1 MKLKTY
7 AIDMIRNIAL
17 VAPHGVGKTSLA
29 DAMLH
34 VAGKVGRR
42 GNVED
47 GSSVFDYSDEE
58 IDKKQT
64 MSASMGW
71 VEVDETKI
79 NVIDTPGVNDFRCDM
94 HCALEV
100 VDGVLFGVKADGG
113 LEVSSDALWRILRER
128 EMPTMIVLTRMN
140 KEHADYDKAL
150 AEFNDHLGGTSVPA
164 QLPIGSGE
172 SFKGVVDLLSN
183 QAYEFDGDGKPQPV
197 DVPAD
202 MADEVEAAREELMNA
217 AAETDEALIEK
228 FLEEGTL
235 SDEDMLAGL
244 TAGMVAGQ
252 VYPVFLTAADSEVGV
267 APLLSAVAKLMP
279 SPAVRTEVTG
289 VKPGTEEEATAAI
302 GPDKEGLAYA
312 FKYQREAQGGDQT
325 WLKVWSGGVKSGDNF
340 NTNAGNSE
348 RIGQLSLAQGKGR
361 EKVDGVGAGDIV
373 LAAKLK
379 SSPTGTT
386 LFTGKAAIELPAPR
400 LPNPTSSEAITS
412 AVAGEEDKMGV
423 GLNKLMEE
431 DPSFK
436 IIHDGE
442 LSQTLLNGQGEMHLT
457 TVLDRLKK
465 QFGVAVER
473 QRPRVAFKETIKTKV
488 EVQGRYKK
496 QTGGRGQFGDVHL
509 RLEPLPRG
517 EEFEF
522 VDEIVGGV
530 VPSKFIPAVE
540 KGVRETM
547 TKGVVAGY
555 QMVDMRVALF
565 FGSFHQV
572 DSSENSFKA
581 AARIALQKGVPD
593 AKPALLEPVMQVT
606 IRVPESYMG
615 DVMGDISGRRGQ
627 PQGMEAEGP
636 IQVIK
641 ALVPQDEM
649 YQYSTTLRA
658 MTQGTG
664 EFGMEFSHYAEV
676 PGDVA
681 RQLIE
686 AYQKSRTEDAD

>member
-1 MKLKTY
+1 MKTY
-7 AIDMIRNIAL
+7 AMDMIRNIAL
-17 VAPHGVGKTSLA
+17 IAPHGVGKTSLA

-34 VAGKVGRR
+34 VTGKVGRR
-42 GNVED
+42 GSVDD

-58 IDKKQT
+58 IEKKQT
-64 MSASMGW
+64 MSASLGW
-71 VEVDETKI
+71 VEVGDTKI
-79 NVIDTPGVNDFRCDM
+79 NIIDTPGVNDFRCDM
-94 HCALEV
+94 FCALEI

-128 EMPTMIVLTRMN
+128 GMPTMIVLTRMN
-140 KEHADYDKAL
+140 KEHADFDKAI
-150 AEFNDHLGGTSVPA
+150 AEFNEHLGGTSVPV

-183 QAYEFDGDGKPQPV
+183 KAYEFDADGRPQPV
-197 DVPAD
+197 DIPAD
-202 MADEVEAAREELMNA
+202 MAGEAEAAREELMNA

-228 FLEEGTL
+228 FLEDGTL

-267 APLLSAVAKLMP
+267 KPLLDAVAKLIP
-279 SPAVRTEVTG
+279 TPAAKTELKG
-289 VKPGTEEEATAAI
+289 LKPGTDEETTVEI
-302 GPDKEGLAYA
+302 GSDKGGLAYA
-312 FKYQREAQGGDQT
+312 FKYQRETQGGDQT
-325 WLKVWSGGVKSGDNF
+325 WLKVWSGGIKSGDNF
-340 NTNAGNSE
+340 STSNGNSE
-348 RIGQLSLAQGKGR
+348 RIGQLSVAMGKGR
-361 EKVDGVGAGDIV
+361 EKVDGACAGDIV

-379 SSPTGTT
+379 NSPTGTT
-386 LFTGKAAIELPAPR
+386 LYTSAAQIQLPAPQ
-400 LPNPTSSEAITS
+400 LPNPTSAEAITS
-412 AVAGEEDKMGV
+412 ATAGEEDKMGV
-423 GLNKLMEE
+423 GLNKLREE

-436 IIHDGE
+436 IVQDGE
-442 LSQTLLNGQGEMHLT
+442 LSQTLLIGQGEMHLT

-465 QFGVAVER
+465 QFGVTVER
-473 QRPRVAFKETIKTKV
+473 HRPRVAFKETIKATV

-517 EEFEF
+517 EDFEF
-522 VDEIVGGV
+522 ANEIVGGV

-547 TKGVVAGY
+547 SRGVVAGY
-555 QMVDMRVALF
+555 KMVDMRVALY
-565 FGSFHQV
+565 FGSYHAV

-581 AARIALQKGVPD
+581 AARIALKKGVPD
-593 AKPALLEPVMQVT
+593 AKPTLLEPIMQVT

-615 DVMGDISGRRGQ
+615 DVMGDISSRRGQ

-664 EFGMEFSHYAEV
+664 EFSMEFSHYAEV

-686 AYQKSRTEDAD
+686 AYAKSRTEDAD

>member
-1 MKLKTY
+1 MKTY
-7 AIDMIRNIAL
+7 AMDMIRNIAL

-42 GNVED
+42 GNVDD

-58 IDKKQT
+58 IEKKQT

-71 VEVDETKI
+71 VDIDDVKI
-79 NVIDTPGVNDFRCDM
+79 NIIDTPGVNDFRCDM
-94 HCALEV
+94 YCALEV
-100 VDGVLFGVKADGG
+100 VDSILFGVKADGG
-113 LEVSSDALWRILRER
+113 LEVSSDALWRTMRER
-128 EMPTMIVLTRMN
+128 EMPTIIVLTRMN
-140 KEHADYDKAL
+140 KEHADFEKAL
-150 AEFNDHLGGTSVPA
+150 SEFNDHLGGTSVPA

-172 SFKGVVDLLSN
+172 GFKGVVDLLSN
-183 QAYEFDGDGKPQPV
+183 QAYELDGDGTVKPI
-197 DVPAD
+197 DIPAD

-217 AAETDEALIEK
+217 AAETDEDLIEK

-235 SDEDMLAGL
+235 SDEDMMAGL
-244 TAGMVAGQ
+244 TAGMIAGQ
-252 VYPVFLTAADSEVGV
+252 VYPVFLTAADNEVGV
-267 APLLSAVAKLMP
+267 TPLLSAIAKLMP
-279 SPAVRTEVTG
+279 SPAVQTEIEG
-289 VKPGTEEEATAAI
+289 MDPGTENEVTVEI
-302 GPDKEGLAYA
+302 GPDKESVAYA

-325 WLKVWSGGVKSGDNF
+325 WLKVWSGGLKSGDNF
-340 NTNAGNSE
+340 STTTNNSE
-348 RIGQLSLAQGKGR
+348 RIGQLSLAQGKSR
-361 EKVDGVGAGDIV
+361 EKVDGVSAGDIV

-386 LFTGKAAIELPAPR
+386 LYTKAAQIQLPAPR

-431 DPSFK
+431 DPSFR

-457 TVLDRLKK
+457 SVLDRLKK
-465 QFGVAVER
+465 QFGVVVER
-473 QRPRVAFKETIKTKV
+473 NRPRVAFKETIKTKV

-496 QTGGRGQFGDVHL
+496 QTGGRGQFGDVYL

-517 EEFEF
+517 EDFEF
-522 VDEIVGGV
+522 ADEIVGGV

-547 TKGVVAGY
+547 ARGVVAGY
-555 QMVDMRVALF
+555 QMVDMRVALY

-593 AKPALLEPVMQVT
+593 AKPTLLEPIMQVT
-606 IRVPESYMG
+606 IRVPETYMG

-627 PQGMEAEGP
+627 PQGMEADGP
-636 IQVIK
+636 IQIIK
-641 ALVPQDEM
+641 ALVPQDET

-664 EFGMEFSHYAEV
+664 EFSMEFSHYSEV

-681 RQLIE
+681 KQLIE
-686 AYQKSRTEDAD
+686 TYQKSRTEDAD

>member
-7 AIDMIRNIAL
+7 ATDKIRNIAL

-34 VAGKVGRR
+34 VSGKVGRR
-42 GNVED
+42 GSVDD

-58 IDKKQT
+58 IEKRQT

-71 VEVDETKI
+71 VEVEDTKI
-79 NVIDTPGVNDFRCDM
+79 NIIDTPGVNDFRCDM
-94 HCALEV
+94 YCALEI

-113 LEVSSDALWRILRER
+113 LEVSSDALWRVLRGR
-128 EMPTMIVLTRMN
+128 EMPTMIVVTRMN
-140 KEHADYDKAL
+140 KEHADFEKTI
-150 AEFNDHLGGTSVPA
+150 AEFNEHLGGTSVPA
-164 QLPIGSGE
+164 QLPIGVGE
-172 SFKGVVDLLSN
+172 SFKGVVDLLGN
-183 QAYEFDGDGKPQPV
+183 QAFEFDADGKPKPV
-197 DVPAD
+197 DIPAD
-202 MADEVEAAREELMNA
+202 MADAVEAAREELMNA

-235 SDEDMLAGL
+235 SVEDMLVGL

-267 APLLSAVAKLMP
+267 APLLSAAAKLMP
-279 SPAVRTEVTG
+279 SPAARTELAG
-289 VKPGTEEEATAAI
+289 VKPGTEEETSVTI
-302 GPDKEGLAYA
+302 GADKDALAYA
-312 FKYQREAQGGDQT
+312 FKYQRETQGGDQT
-325 WLKVWSGGVKSGDNF
+325 WLKVWSGSLNSGDNF
-340 NTNAGNSE
+340 NTTSGSSE
-348 RIGQLSLAQGKGR
+348 RIGQLSLAMGKAR

-386 LFTGKAAIELPAPR
+386 LYSGSSRIQLPTPR
-400 LPNPTSSEAITS
+400 LPNPTSSEAITP
-412 AVAGEEDKMGV
+412 ATAGEEDKMGV
-423 GLNKLMEE
+423 GLNKLVEE
-431 DPSFK
+431 DPSFRVV
-436 IIHDGE
+436 HDAE
-442 LSQTLLNGQGEMHLT
+442 LSQTLLYGQGEMHLS
-457 TVLDRLKK
+457 TVLERLKK
-465 QFGVAVER
+465 QFGVAVAR
-473 QRPRVAFKETIKTKV
+473 HRPRVAFKETIKAKV

-517 EEFEF
+517 EDFEF

-547 TKGVVAGY
+547 AKGVVAGY
-555 QMVDMRVALF
+555 QMVDMRVALYY
-565 FGSFHQV
+565 GSFHQV

-581 AARIALQKGVPD
+581 AARIALQKGVPE
-593 AKPALLEPVMQVT
+593 AKPALLEPIMQVT
-606 IRVPESYMG
+606 IRVPEAYMG

-664 EFGMEFSHYAEV
+664 EFSMEFSHYAEV
-676 PGDVA
+676 PGEVA
-681 RQLIE
+681 RQLIA

>member
-1 MKLKTY
+1 MKTY
-7 AIDMIRNIAL
+7 AMDKIRNIAL

-42 GNVED
+42 GNVDD
-47 GSSVFDYSDEE
+47 GSSVFDYSDEA

-64 MSASMGW
+64 MSASLGW
-71 VEVDETKI
+71 VEVDEVKI
-79 NVIDTPGVNDFRCDM
+79 NIIDTPGVNDFRCDM
-94 HCALEV
+94 YCALEV

-113 LEVSSDALWRILRER
+113 LEVSSDALWRILRDR

-140 KEHADYDKAL
+140 KEHADFDKAI
-150 AEFNDHLGGTSVPA
+150 AEFNDHLDGTSVPA
-164 QLPIGSGE
+164 QLPIGAGE

-183 QAYEFDGDGKPQPV
+183 QAFEFDAEGKPKPV
-197 DVPAD
+197 AVPAD
-202 MADEVEAAREELMNA
+202 MADAVEAAREELMNA

-235 SDEDMLAGL
+235 SDDDMLAGL
-244 TAGMVAGQ
+244 SAGMIAGL

-267 APLLSAVAKLMP
+267 APLLAAVAKLMP
-279 SPAVRTEVTG
+279 NPGVRTELSG
-289 VKPGTEEEATAAI
+289 VKPGTEEETTVGI
-302 GPDKEGLAYA
+302 GADKDGLAYA

-325 WLKVWSGGVKSGDNF
+325 WLKIWSGGIKSGDNF

-348 RIGQLSLAQGKGR
+348 RIGQLCLAQGKGR

-379 SSPTGTT
+379 NSPTGTT
-386 LFTGKAAIELPAPR
+386 LFSGSLKIELPAPR

-412 AVAGEEDKMGV
+412 ATAGEEDKMGV

-431 DPSFK
+431 DPSFR

-473 QRPRVAFKETIKTKV
+473 QRPRVAFKETIKAKV

-522 VDEIVGGV
+522 ANEIVGGV

-547 TKGVVAGY
+547 SKGVVAGY

-565 FGSFHQV
+565 YGSFHQV

-581 AARIALQKGVPD
+581 AARIALKKGVPD

-664 EFGMEFSHYAEV
+664 EFSMEFSHYAEV

-681 RQLIE
+681 RQLIQ
-686 AYQKSRTEDAD
+686 AYEKSRTEDAD